1 MDVDGNIYSFGNNEF
16 GQLGVYT
23 MTSKMSFKEKETVT
37 ETIEGT
43 DTGGKTSYDV
53 TAQSGGE
60 YILKYC

>member
-1 MDVDGNIYSFGNNEF
+1 
-16 GQLGVYT
+16 

-60 YILKYC
+60 YILK